1 MDVFER
7 CIKAFGDPRFC
18 SFVNQV
24 GRLVQSLADCIE
36 ALDVGSCY
44 RICLERCRGEECRDA
59 CLGTL
64 KVAAGVA
71 AARRV
76 ARRAAAAV
84 ALLGVDLVDAV
95 ALMFDKE
102 VKEIEKMDCPEKG
115 DAAQAL
121 AAAAAELYWSLKKAP
136 GLQERAQDALLL
148 MAPAL
153 AVAHQCVGDEVFEYL
168 DLVKPFVEEEAVRR
182 VVAAL
187 EEGIALIGNVAIK
200 FKPVKVAE
208 R

>member
-1 MDVFER
+1 MDVFEK

-24 GRLVQSLADCIE
+24 GGLVRSLAGCIE
-36 ALDVGSCY
+36 ALDVENCY
-44 RICLERCRGEECRDA
+44 RICLEGCRGEGCRDA

-64 KVAAGVA
+64 KVALGVV

-84 ALLGVDLVDAV
+84 ALLGVDPVDAIV
-95 ALMFDKE
+95 LMFDKE
-102 VKEIEKMDCPEKG
+102 VKEVEKMDCPEKG

-121 AAAAAELYWSLKKAP
+121 VATAIELYWSLKK

-168 DLVKPFVEEEAVRR
+168 DLVKPFVEEEAVKR

-187 EEGIALIGNVAIK
+187 EEGIVLIGNTAIK
-200 FKPVKVAE
+200 FKPVKAAE